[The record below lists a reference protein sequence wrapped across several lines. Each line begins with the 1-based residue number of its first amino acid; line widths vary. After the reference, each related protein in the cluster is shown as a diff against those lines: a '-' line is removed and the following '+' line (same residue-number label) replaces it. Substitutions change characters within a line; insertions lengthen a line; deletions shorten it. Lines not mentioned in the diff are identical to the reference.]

1 MEFENIKN
9 SLLGKIDNMT
19 IKYDTCDVFEI
30 EIVRSGW
37 YKSLGF
43 SPQFAYDLKKRF
55 KQGKLSEDVMTD
67 ILEKLG
73 WKKTVFWE
81 KS

>member
-1 MEFENIKN
+1 METRELFEKIISIRGWGN
-9 SLLGKIDNMT
+9 SL
-19 IKYDTCDVFEI
+19 EI
-30 EIVRSGW
+30 
-37 YKSLGF
+37 

-55 KQGKLSEDVMTD
+55 KQGKLSEDVMGN

-81 KS
+81 KII